1 MERRIIKYYMI
12 GLVILTSCYYDS
24 EEKLYPAT
32 NCASTAMSLSADI
45 TPILERN
52 CYSCHSVGAGPL
64 NGNITLEGYGELM
77 KHVQSGAL
85 LGAIKHQYGFS
96 AMPKNASQ
104 LGSCETAKIEKWIA
118 DGALNN

>member
-1 MERRIIKYYMI
+1 MERRIINYFLI
-12 GLVILTSCYYDS
+12 GFVMLTSCYYDS
-24 EEKLYPAT
+24 EEKLYPDT
-32 NCASTAMSLSADI
+32 NCAAATMSLITDI

-64 NGNITLEGYGELM
+64 NGNITLEGYSELM
-77 KHVQSGAL
+77 KHVQNGAL

-104 LGSCETAKIEKWIA
+104 LSSCETAKIEKWIT
-118 DGALNN
+118 DGAVNN